1 MSTPSWPGPKSCR
14 ITPNLFPLV
23 PLPSLHGCGR
33 WEFKHKKQ
41 CHVKHVSW
49 KDFVDEEPGRM
60 CWEKPALCFLTL
72 CLIFGQ
78 WGLPWWNLWGHAETF
93 SSWNVRRR
101 CHLFLDALWEK
112 APLTAISL
120 METQIMFALN
130 IWGSGATLV
139 WHYVLKMFY
148 NRAKNLT
155 EIPLRPRM

>member
-33 WEFKHKKQ
+33 WEFKHKKH

-93 SSWNVRRR
+93 SSWTWGGEMSSVSWCIVGKGSSHSHLSHGDSDNV
-101 CHLFLDALWEK
+101 CTEHLREQSHLS
-112 APLTAISL
+112 LTL
-120 METQIMFALN
+120 RTQN
-130 IWGSGATLV
+130 
-139 WHYVLKMFY
+139 VLQ
-148 NRAKNLT
+148 
-155 EIPLRPRM
+155 